1 MTFFD
6 DNPAGEKSKP
16 RYHNLL
22 ATLGLLL
29 GLASIL
35 SFDHFWPPLIA
46 VVLSALGLNEAK
58 RKSDLGPWQRGLI
71 QGRVGATLGFLYLI
85 AWANLVWQFI

>member
-1 MTFFD
+1 MTFFE
-6 DNPAGEKSKP
+6 DNPAVEKPNP

-22 ATLGLLL
+22 ANLGLVL
-29 GLASIL
+29 GLGSIL
-35 SFDHFWPPLIA
+35 TFEHFWPPLIA

-71 QGRVGATLGFLYLI
+71 QGRLGVTLGFLYLI